1 MTDTDPTTADAE
13 RADLLEAL
21 AKHRYFLRHTVQ
33 GLSDDQARLAPTAS
47 ELTLG
52 GLIKHVAA
60 TEKGWAEFIVNGAA
74 EGEID
79 YAAFTEGFRM
89 GPDESL
95 DGLLTAYDEIAAA
108 TDALVTSLP
117 DLNVSHALPEAPWN
131 PPGARMSARRALIH
145 IIAETSQHAGHA
157 DILRETIDGQK
168 TMG

>member
-1 MTDTDPTTADAE
+1 MTHTDTE

-52 GLIKHVAA
+52 GLIKHVTQA
-60 TEKGWAEFIVNGAA
+60 EKDWAEFIVSGPA
-74 EGEID
+74 EGEVD
-79 YAAFTEGFRM
+79 YDGFAEGFRM
-89 GPDESL
+89 GPEETVE
-95 DGLLTAYDEIAAA
+95 GLLAAYAEIAAA

-117 DLNVSHALPEAPWN
+117 DLNASHALPEAPWN
-131 PPGARMSARRALIH
+131 PPGARMSARRVVIH

>member
-1 MTDTDPTTADAE
+1 MTSQINSSIDTE

-33 GLSDDQARLAPTAS
+33 GLSEDQARLSPTAS

-52 GLIKHVAA
+52 GLIKHVAN
-60 TEKGWAEFIVNGAA
+60 TEKGWADFIVNGSVDD
-74 EGEID
+74 EID
-79 YAAFTEGFRM
+79 YDGFAEGFRM
-89 GPDESL
+89 GPEETL
-95 DGLLTAYDEIAAA
+95 DGLLATYAEIAAA
-108 TDALVTSLP
+108 TDALVISLP
-117 DLNVSHALPEAPWN
+117 DLNSSHALPEAPWN

-157 DILRETIDGQK
+157 DILRESIDGQK